1 MIKTTRP
8 VPIPNVLLEAGT
20 RQKDIICREYDRSP
34 EDYRSGRQTI
44 TFNHKIYGH
53 ESVKRVLAEAQH
65 GKCCYCE
72 RKFGATSYGA
82 VEHFRPKGA
91 VRQNKGSVKL
101 VPGYYWL
108 AFDWNN
114 LLVSCEKCNTSYKGS
129 LFPLEDP
136 NARARSHMDDVR
148 VERPLFVD
156 PSRENPRE
164 HIRFRSAAVEPATP
178 RGRETI
184 AGVGLRRSELE
195 EARKERLDMVELMQ
209 EIVGMENG
217 IEQRKLEKAKEKL
230 AFYSSVQSEFSAM
243 VQDFLESTDT
253 G

>member
-1 MIKTTRP
+1 MIKIARP
-8 VPIPNVLLEAGT
+8 AKIPKVLLDAG
-20 RQKDIICREYDRSP
+20 RQQKDLICREYDRNP
-34 EDYRSGRQTI
+34 EDYGSGKRTI
-44 TFNHKIYGH
+44 TFNGNIYGH
-53 ESVKRVLAEAQH
+53 VSVKSVLVEAQY

-91 VRQNKGSVKL
+91 VQQTKSSARL

-108 AFDWNN
+108 AFEWNN
-114 LLVSCEKCNTSYKGS
+114 LLVSCEKCNTSYKGT

-136 NARARSHMDDVR
+136 SARARSHKDDVC
-148 VERPLFVD
+148 VERSLFVD

-164 HIRFRSAAVEPATP
+164 HIRFRRAAVSPTTP

-195 EARKERLDMVELMQ
+195 EARKERLDVVESLQ
-209 EIVGMENG
+209 EIVRLKNKV
-217 IEQRKLEKAKEKL
+217 EQSKLEKANEKL
-230 AFYSSVQSEFSAM
+230 RFYSSVRSEFSAM
-243 VQDFLESTDT
+243 VQDFLESTNT
-253 G
+253 V